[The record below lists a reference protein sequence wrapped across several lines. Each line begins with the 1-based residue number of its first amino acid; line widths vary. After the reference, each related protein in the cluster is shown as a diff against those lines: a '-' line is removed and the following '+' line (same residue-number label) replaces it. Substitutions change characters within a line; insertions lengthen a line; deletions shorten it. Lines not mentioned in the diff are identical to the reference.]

1 MHTVGALLLRVAVE
15 TKMDAVRDSPQGPQA
30 AVLGLLS
37 SLTQTIMPR
46 DYWSRPPAAMNGA
59 LVDLQIIQD
68 LVSSHRCPLP
78 YHPYPYP

>member
-1 MHTVGALLLRVAVE
+1 MHTVGALLLRVAAE
-15 TKMDAVRDSPQGPQA
+15 TKMDAVRDSPQG

-68 LVSSHRCPLP
+68 LVSFHRCPLP
-78 YHPYPYP
+78 YPWP